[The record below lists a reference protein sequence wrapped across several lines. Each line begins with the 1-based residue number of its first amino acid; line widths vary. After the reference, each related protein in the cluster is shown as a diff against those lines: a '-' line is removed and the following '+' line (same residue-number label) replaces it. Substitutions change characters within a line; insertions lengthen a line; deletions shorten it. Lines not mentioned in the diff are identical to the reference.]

1 MTLHIHYSDNTDIYE
16 IGVDEAGRGPL
27 FGRVYAAAVIL
38 PKTIEEENTFDFTNM
53 KDSKKF
59 TSKKKIKEVSEY
71 IKSNSLSWGVAFE
84 SEKAIDKMN
93 ILQATQSAMHNAIKE
108 CLAKI
113 QTQKKELLG
122 GGNCHLLVDGNYFN
136 SFIGFDKKTSQI
148 TSVPHTCVKGGDATY
163 ACIAAASILA
173 KVARDE
179 YIDEICDENPWL
191 DEIYGIRSNKGY
203 GAKKHMTAVREKGRS
218 KWHRFSFAPCKT
230 AQMIS
235 EININKQEENKEE

>member
-1 MTLHIHYSDNTDIYE
+1 MTLHIHYSDNIDIYE

-38 PKTIEEENTFDFTNM
+38 PKTIGEENTFDFTNM

-59 TSKKKIKEVSEY
+59 TSKKKIKEVAKY

-84 SEKAIDKMN
+84 SEKVIDKIN

-108 CLAKI
+108 CIVKI
-113 QTQKKELLG
+113 QTEKKELVG

-136 SFIGFDKKTSQI
+136 SFISFDKKTQQI
-148 TSVPHTCVKGGDATY
+148 TSIPHTCVKGGDATY
-163 ACIAAASILA
+163 SCIAAASILA

-179 YIDEICDENPWL
+179 YIEEICDENPWL

-203 GAKKHMTAVREKGRS
+203 GAKKHMNAVREKGKS
-218 KWHRFSFAPCKT
+218 QWHRFSFAPCKT
-230 AQMIS
+230 SPMIS
-235 EININKQEENKEE
+235 EKNIKIPEESIEE